1 MATGVVLLMVT
12 FANIFTIIQ
21 PVIDSGDWSST
32 LWMVGGPLFFSLL
45 AWGIYESYR
54 RRMASARWG
63 WRVNEPARRCRRAG
77 YGLQAASR
85 TSAGFS
91 GRGHGFTALPAVDTF
106 QTHLERWERHIN
118 AMLAEARQDQL
129 MHLMA

>member
-32 LWMVGGPLFFSLL
+32 MWMVGGPLFFSLL

-54 RRMASARWG
+54 RRG
-63 WRVNEPARRCRRAG
+63 VRRAG
-77 YGLQAASR
+77 DGELKNLPGSAAGQA
-85 TSAGFS
+85 
-91 GRGHGFTALPAVDTF
+91 
-106 QTHLERWERHIN
+106 
-118 AMLAEARQDQL
+118 
-129 MHLMA
+129 MA

>member
-45 AWGIYESYR
+45 AWGIYVSYR
-54 RRMASARWG
+54 RRLASG
-63 WRVNEPARRCRRAG
+63 
-77 YGLQAASR
+77 
-85 TSAGFS
+85 
-91 GRGHGFTALPAVDTF
+91 ALVM
-106 QTHLERWERHIN
+106 ES
-118 AMLAEARQDQL
+118 
-129 MHLMA
+129 